1 MKYKYLDPA
10 DYTRSYKVGG
20 QTLYYLKNSEE
31 MVLDDVK
38 VSSYMFGDIS
48 SKNNKKNVDSSLVMD
63 KQTFSVV
70 PLKDKLNF
78 FEKVIGYVPCMDEEG
93 NSGWLRII
101 GKSKPKILSILLILT
116 LLIGGGIFFMN
127 NRGPDLDDTAIA
139 YKMPDYLVN
148 KDPSQLLVPGYEII
162 EVDKDNMRTETILLN
177 PTGNPCYFQYEI
189 RMTDTKEVLYESK
202 LLEPGKAIPGFELN
216 REVDEGVYN
225 VEVVMNTFDL
235 NDYEQ
240 PLNGGVIDATLQVK

>member
-20 QTLYYLKNSEE
+20 QTLYYLKKNEE
-31 MVLDDVK
+31 MVLEDVK
-38 VSSYMFGDIS
+38 VSSYMFGDIN
-48 SKNNKKNVDSSLVMD
+48 SKKSKKNEESSLVMD
-63 KQTFSVV
+63 KQTFSVF

-101 GKSKPKILSILLILT
+101 GKSKPKILSIFLIL
-116 LLIGGGIFFMN
+116 LLMIVGGIFFMN

-148 KDPSQLLVPGYEII
+148 KDPTQLLVPGYEII
-162 EVDKDNMRTETILLN
+162 EVDKDNMHTETILLN

-216 REVDEGVYN
+216 REVDEGDYN

-235 NDYEQ
+235 NDFEQ